1 MLNQSLDQFWQLTDS
16 DEQDLED
23 AFESK
28 KTSDSFLDCPALAL
42 AELGLII
49 SSKLLVQAK

>member
-49 SSKLLVQAK
+49 SS